1 MEFKIREA
9 KPEECTVVGDFIRAI
24 AAYEKMSD
32 EVIWSDEQLYNEL
45 FVEKNASVVFGE
57 EDGIIVGFALYFF
70 NYSTFVGK
78 KGLYVEDVFVL
89 EDYRKKGYG
98 KQFFKY
104 LAQVAIDKNC
114 GRMEW
119 ICLDWNQPS
128 IDFYTKKLH
137 ATPLSDWTVYR
148 LHEDQLTEV
157 AQLP

>member
-1 MEFKIREA
+1 MSFIIRPA
-9 KPEECTVVGDFIRAI
+9 KPEECSIVGSYIRAI

-32 EVIWSDEQLYNEL
+32 QVIWSDEQLYNEL
-45 FVEKNASVVFGE
+45 FVEKNATVVFGE
-57 EDGIIVGFALYFF
+57 EDGKIVGFALYFF

-89 EDYRKKGYG
+89 EEYRKNGYG

-128 IDFYTKKLH
+128 IDFYTKRLG
-137 ATPLSDWTVYR
+137 AIPMDEWTVYR
-148 LHEDQLTEV
+148 LSEDKIKAV
-157 AQLP
+157 ATM

>member
-1 MEFKIREA
+1 MSFNIRIA
-9 KPEECTVVGDFIRAI
+9 KEEECSIIGQYIRNI

-32 EVIWSDEQLYNEL
+32 QVIWTDEQLYNEL
-45 FVEKNASVVFGE
+45 FVEKNAYVVFGE
-57 EDGIIVGFALYFF
+57 EDGNIVGFALYFF

-89 EDYRKKGYG
+89 EEYRKKGYG

-104 LAQVAIDKNC
+104 LAQVAVDKNC

-128 IDFYTKKLH
+128 IDFYTKRLG
-137 ATPLSDWTVYR
+137 ATPMDEWTVYR
-148 LHEDQLTEV
+148 LTEDKIKEV
-157 AQLP
+157 AAM